1 MVKTPGGYNKR
12 RGRAP
17 GPQTDEERSAAIFT
31 YAVKLYDKGD
41 GRAVDWPMVA
51 AMLFKAGFA
60 GLDEAKGTA
69 RAAQVLR
76 RFEAHLYDRT
86 VGNPDDG
93 TAYTSAQPL
102 QPPAGP
108 GAGPAP
114 GPDHDMHR

>member
-1 MVKTPGGYNKR
+1 MF
-12 RGRAP
+12 A
-17 GPQTDEERSAAIFT
+17 

-76 RFEAHLYDRT
+76 RVEAHLYDRT

-93 TAYTSAQPL
+93 TAYTSAL
-102 QPPAGP
+102 PARP
-108 GAGPAP
+108 QAGPASDHSP
-114 GPDHDMHR
+114 DLDHDMHC